1 LNRAIDGRYL
11 NKLNFKGGFW
21 PTRHQKLLLQACLLQ
36 GEEALDAWYK
46 WKSTTDI
53 DQLDRGSLRLI
64 PMLYRNLQV
73 HGVEDNLMNK
83 FKGGYRFTLYK
94 NHMLLHNM
102 ANVLARFYDA
112 GLHVMVL
119 KGVALTLLYYRD
131 YGLRPMEDFDILI
144 HEKDVA
150 KAINILRELGWKP
163 WQRLP
168 KVLTEEY
175 LSSTKGC
182 KFNNHRG
189 EGLDLHWHVLLESCY
204 KNADKDFWNGAVKT
218 SIHDY
223 TVYALNPADQLL
235 HACVHGSMRSTTPTI
250 RWVADA
256 ALIMKSSQ
264 AEIDWDRL
272 MVQASKR
279 RLVLPLEN
287 TMRYLQD
294 FLSLSIPPEVLK
306 QLRASPVSKT
316 ERMENAIRTR
326 YPVFI
331 VLVMKEWFCYLR
343 NAQLVSGAK
352 LHPQIIGF
360 PKYLRHS
367 LFLNH
372 LWQVPFYATFRF
384 IRLFLR
390 MMVHRSKLSHL

>member
-1 LNRAIDGRYL
+1 MIDSRDLNTL
-11 NKLNFKGGFW
+11 SFKGGFW
-21 PTRHQKLLLQACLLQ
+21 PTWQQEFLLKACLLQ
-36 GEEALDAWYK
+36 GKEALNAWNK
-46 WKSTTDI
+46 WKSAIDV

-73 HGVEDNLMNK
+73 HGVEDELMSK
-83 FKGGYRFTLYK
+83 FKGIYRFNLYK
-94 NHMLLHNM
+94 NHILLHKM
-102 ANVLARFYDA
+102 EKVLANFYDA
-112 GLHVMVL
+112 GIQVMVL

-131 YGLRPMEDFDILI
+131 YGLRPMDDFDVLI
-144 HEKDVA
+144 HEEDVA
-150 KAINILRELGWKP
+150 KAINILKELHWKP
-163 WQRLP
+163 QQRLP
-168 KVLTEEY
+168 KVLTVEY
-175 LSSTKGC
+175 LSSTKGGS
-182 KFNNHRG
+182 FNNYEG
-189 EGLDLHWHVLLESCY
+189 EGLDLHWHVLLECCY
-204 KNADKDFWNGAVKT
+204 KNADKDFWDGAVQT
-218 SIHDY
+218 SAHDF

-235 HACVHGSMRSTTPTI
+235 HTCVHGSMRNTMPTI

-256 ALIMKSSQ
+256 SLIIRTSQ

-272 MVQASKR
+272 MAQASKR
-279 RLVLPLEN
+279 RMILPLED

-294 FLSLSIPPEVLK
+294 FLPLSIPPEALK

-316 ERMENAIRTR
+316 ERMEHAIRTR

-343 NAQLVSGAK
+343 NAQLVRGAK

-360 PKYLRHS
+360 LKYLQHS

-372 LWQVPFYATFRF
+372 LWQVPFYATYRF

-390 MMVHRSKLSHL
+390 MVARRS